1 MAYIHKIVG
10 SDEKLIG
17 IARLHWI
24 YLIKGLLYLAACAF
38 FAWALN
44 ALLFYGLSVLAGILG
59 QSASLL
65 PLVALTTYLMPFMLS
80 IGAIIFLFHLC
91 KMLSTEI
98 GLTSRRV
105 IRKDGLIFVR
115 VNEVDL
121 EEIRGQNLDLGWF
134 RRFLGYG
141 YLNLDCRFIGDIK
154 LPAIEK
160 PERFLKALHKA
171 TADISDSLAKVMG
184 YNSPDGA
191 SAAQDSGPN
200 PAVEATILQQQQQ
213 IEIQQQQI
221 EQIQKQQQRSLPPPQ
236 QPQPTASPQIVQ
248 PIVVNHVDADIVAQ
262 VIDQV
267 MPQMVEKITE
277 EIATKNLDTD
287 PAPQTPKPDDIEA
300 DLLNSFDEASTP
312 PQQSAEPD
320 AAQPTPA

>member
-1 MAYIHKIVG
+1 MAYIRKIVG
-10 SDEKLIG
+10 ADEKLIG

-65 PLVALTTYLMPFMLS
+65 PLVALSTYLMPFMLS
-80 IGAIIFLFHLC
+80 IGTIIFLFHLC

-134 RRFLGYG
+134 GRFLGYG
-141 YLNLDCRFIGDIK
+141 YLNLDCRFIGDVK

-171 TADISDSLAKVMG
+171 TADISDSLAKVMS
-184 YNSPDGA
+184 YNSPEEA
-191 SAAQDSGPN
+191 SVPPEAVPAPAA
-200 PAVEATILQQQQQ
+200 EATILQQQQQQ

-221 EQIQKQQQRSLPPPQ
+221 QQIQKQQQQALPPRQ
-236 QPQPTASPQIVQ
+236 QPAAPQIVQ
-248 PIVVNHVDADIVAQ
+248 PIVVNHVDAEIVAQ
-262 VIDQV
+262 VVDQV
-267 MPQMVEKITE
+267 VPQMVEKITE
-277 EIATKNLDTD
+277 EIAAKSLTPDAEP
-287 PAPQTPKPDDIEA
+287 PAPIPDDIEA
-300 DLLNSFDEASTP
+300 ELLTSFDEASTP
-312 PQQSAEPD
+312 PPPSAEAD
-320 AAQPTPA
+320 TAQPAPA

>member
-1 MAYIHKIVG
+1 MAYIRKIVG
-10 SDEKLIG
+10 ADEKLIG

-44 ALLFYGLSVLAGILG
+44 ALLFYGLSVLAGMLG

-80 IGAIIFLFHLC
+80 IGTIIFLFHLC

-134 RRFLGYG
+134 GRFLGYG
-141 YLNLDCRFIGDIK
+141 YLNLDCRFIGDVK

-191 SAAQDSGPN
+191 SAPQEAGPS
-200 PAVEATILQQQQQ
+200 PAAEATILQQQQQ

-221 EQIQKQQQRSLPPPQ
+221 QQIQKQQQQALPPR
-236 QPQPTASPQIVQ
+236 QPPAAPQIVQ
-248 PIVVNHVDADIVAQ
+248 PIVVNHVDAEIVAQ
-262 VIDQV
+262 VVDQV
-267 MPQMVEKITE
+267 VPQMVEKITE
-277 EIATKNLDTD
+277 EIAAKNLAPDAEP
-287 PAPQTPKPDDIEA
+287 PAPKLDDIEA
-300 DLLNSFDEASTP
+300 ELLSSFDEASTP
-312 PQQSAEPD
+312 PPSNAEAD
-320 AAQPTPA
+320 TAQPAPA